1 LVRGIIAG
9 GSRALTRSQEGAE
22 DDVEAG
28 FAAVDALAAGRADV
42 VVGVA
47 ASGTT
52 PYVIAAIA
60 RARDRGARTVFVTC
74 ADPPAR
80 MAELC
85 DELVVAKVG
94 PEALTGSTR
103 LKAGTATK
111 MILNTISTGAMIRS
125 GKAYG
130 NLMVDL
136 IGLSDK
142 LVDRGERIVMEAC
155 SVDRKSARNA
165 ILAAHGSV
173 KVAIV
178 MQKLS
183 VSSAEAQHMLRQND
197 GRVRFIVGDPPPV

>member
-1 LVRGIIAG
+1 
-9 GSRALTRSQEGAE
+9 
-22 DDVEAG
+22 
-28 FAAVDALAAGRADV
+28 
-42 VVGVA
+42 
-47 ASGTT
+47 
-52 PYVIAAIA
+52 
-60 RARDRGARTVFVTC
+60 
-74 ADPPAR
+74 

-136 IGLSDK
+136 VGLSDK

-183 VSSAEAQHMLRQND
+183 VSFAEAQYMLRQND
-197 GRVRFIVGDPPPV
+197 GRVRSVVGDPPPF